1 MRRSVF
7 LSPAFVL
14 CCGATVFGCAEELD
28 QTRET
33 RPKST
38 LGEDIYSVLCDRV
51 GASSLSEDL
60 EGQSYRSICH
70 KTTKGFTGTAVK
82 RSLLPAVSSLPKGGS
97 EGQSGGACRAS
108 DKPCDGTLQCVRDVC
123 APGSYARRELGIAK
137 LEALARHREEL
148 IQAFDATFPEAQID
162 DPFAPGKKV
171 RLIDA
176 LDVLTKRLTPLY
188 EAKDAKDPT
197 TALVPTSTD
206 ALARLFSGIAADP
219 AAQAALSRMG
229 NRQGYKPLPV
239 ALGTMRPMFLY
250 PRFRDLTKLLISRVG
265 PGGTM
270 EPLFQEMLAVLR
282 EELRTL
288 PADPKEPPLSIDVAK
303 VLPNRPRQK
312 IEFVSALLLDERD
325 AYSRLGLAPRWMAAR
340 DRRGFALPAGVSPG
354 NVPAPFVADA
364 DGLPKV
370 DAAGRFVGADGA
382 PLSIAPPFASPGFV
396 FDPKYAFD
404 AEGRAL
410 DGSKLLYQYRDATR
424 TMVGSMMFDLRP
436 LVVPRSGLAVGDAST
451 LMKAMEG
458 AFVLYGPEK
467 SGKRSYPLPD
477 GKEVELAFTGFDAD
491 QSPFLDLMHATGTFF
506 GAPGS
511 DDYLGSTL
519 ELHQKRPEITGETLA
534 LAWRIWFESKKPEYA
549 GAQLDDASTLWD
561 EMGKW
566 LAKVARVDK
575 AHYIGGAQNLA
586 PRGLLADVTLAMA
599 DPAAVEW
606 LPKAYAPTMRNRD
619 RLSYNTNDVNGA
631 PLNQETKQVIGA
643 DAWKTPVDRNAPDA
657 GFNRSG
663 LQRFLGVIAAASKVK
678 ACNKPAAKVVSTLT
692 IDCPI
697 LPPLGVPLTY
707 PLLGGTIGECDLF
720 EIPDIGVFFVDSVL
734 DWSHPRRAKLVVKDG
749 TLTGLLS
756 AVDSIIP
763 NACGN
768 LGIDAVLEKS
778 TGIVGLTTTPTPQ
791 ALTRLLFFGAASK
804 TFGDKLPDID
814 PNLGGKNKSLND
826 FISNSLE
833 PVATAKCPKNAKG
846 VNVCTKFEDT
856 LRGVGQSTFFA
867 SETPWLAKHPAGC
880 KGGDC
885 DKPSSGFFEGMRPI
899 LTAFANY
906 SYDAE
911 PGETCQKDA
920 KGRCAGE
927 QLFIDLISI
936 LDRHWTSGSQTKL
949 VKYEDFFAWVFGD
962 SGLLPTGAKLVA
974 ALRDTPYTS
983 ARVRPGQARDG
994 LDVTTDLVGFL
1005 FDEEVSKQLGT
1016 VDRKGNA
1023 TTTWNDGTTPKQ
1035 VTPYD
1040 LFVKALRG
1048 MDARMDGLGDG
1059 GAKKAVWRSARSEL
1073 VDQFLLAEG
1082 TSWKN
1087 PAISEALPVLGRLV
1101 REQINARCP
1110 GREAW
1115 YTNPASKPKCD
1126 WAEKTFTESFAKTVD
1141 GPLFGT
1147 INRLQEALRADEEVR
1162 VELQLLLDYLMKE
1175 ESSPDAVTTT
1185 LTALADLLQVFYDD
1199 ENLAPVMN
1207 AVSVMATPSK
1217 VGGAKT
1223 AQPGI
1228 APATVTLMQTLLDD
1242 TGGAQKTIDRY
1253 HVLDHILRNLV
1264 KPMGDGKRSPLE
1276 VLIDTTTDVHRYDST
1291 SDGNLSADDW
1301 SKVSRGVESFLA
1313 DDYRGMHQFYT
1324 IVRGRKG
1331 E

>member
-1 MRRSVF
+1 MRRAFFVS
-7 LSPAFVL
+7 SAFVL
-14 CCGATVFGCAEELD
+14 LCGASVFGCAEELD
-28 QTRET
+28 QTRES

-38 LGEDIYSVLCDRV
+38 LGEDIYSALCDRV

-70 KTTKGFTGTAVK
+70 KTAKGFTGTTVK
-82 RSLLPAVSSLPKGGS
+82 RSLLPSVASLPKGGA

-123 APGSYARRELGIAK
+123 APGSYARRELGVAK
-137 LEALARHREEL
+137 IEALGKHRDEL
-148 IQAFDATFPEAQID
+148 IQAFDATFPETQID

-176 LDVLTKRLTPLY
+176 LDVLTKRLTSLY
-188 EAKDAKDPT
+188 DAKDPKDPSS
-197 TALVPTSTD
+197 ALVPASTD
-206 ALARLFSGIAADP
+206 ALARMFEGIARDP

-250 PRFRDLTKLLISRVG
+250 PRFRELSKLLISRLG
-265 PGGTM
+265 PGGPM
-270 EPLFQEMLAVLR
+270 EPQFQEMLGALR

-288 PADPKEPPLSIDVAK
+288 AADPKEPPLSVDAAK
-303 VLPNRPRQK
+303 VQPNRPRQK
-312 IEFVSALLLDERD
+312 IEFVSALLLDEQD
-325 AYSRLGLAPRWMAAR
+325 AYSRLGLAPKWMAAR
-340 DRRGFALPAGVSPG
+340 DRRGFALPAGVTPG
-354 NVPAPFVADA
+354 SVPAPFVADS
-364 DGLPKV
+364 DGLPRV
-370 DAAGRFVGADGA
+370 DGAGRYVGADGA

-396 FDPKYAFD
+396 FDPKYQFD
-404 AEGRAL
+404 ASGRAL
-410 DGSKLLYQYRDATR
+410 DGSNLLYQYRDATR
-424 TMVGSMMFDLRP
+424 TMVGSLMFDMRP
-436 LVVPRSGLAVGDAST
+436 LIVPRSGLDVGDAST
-451 LMKAMEG
+451 IMKSLAG

-467 SGKRSYPLPD
+467 QGKRSYPLPD
-477 GKEVELAFTGFDAD
+477 GKQVELAFTGFDAD
-491 QSPFLDLMHATGTFF
+491 KSPFVDLMHATGTVF

-519 ELHQKRPEITGETLA
+519 ALHEQHPEITGEALA

-549 GAQLDDASTLWD
+549 SAKLDDASTLWD
-561 EMGKW
+561 EIALW

-575 AHYIGGAQNLA
+575 AHYIGGPQNPN

-619 RLSYNTNDVNGA
+619 RLTYDTNNVNGA
-631 PLNQETKQVIGA
+631 PFNQDTKQVIGA
-643 DAWKTPVDRNAPDA
+643 DAWKSPVDRGAPDV
-657 GFNRSG
+657 GYNRSG
-663 LQRFLGVIAAASKVK
+663 LQRFLGVIASASKVK
-678 ACNKPAAKVVSTLT
+678 ACNKPGAKVVSTLT

-697 LPPLGVPLTY
+697 LPALGVPLTY
-707 PLLGGTIGECDLF
+707 PLLGGTINECDLF

-734 DWSHPRRAKLVVKDG
+734 DWNHPRRARLVVKDG
-749 TLTGLLS
+749 TLTGLLKV
-756 AVDSIIP
+756 VDDIIP
-763 NACGN
+763 NACGK
-768 LGIDAVLEKS
+768 LDIDTVLEKS
-778 TGIVGLTTTPTPQ
+778 TGIAGLKTTPTPQ

-814 PNLGGKNKSLND
+814 PNLGTKNKTLND

-833 PVATAKCPKNAKG
+833 PVATNKCPKNASG
-846 VNVCTKFEDT
+846 VNVCTKFGDT

-867 SETPWLAKHPAGC
+867 SETPWLAKHPPGC

-885 DKPSSGFFEGMRPI
+885 DSPSSGFYEGMRPL

-906 SYDAE
+906 TYNPDSNE
-911 PGETCQKDA
+911 SCLKDS
-920 KGRCAGE
+920 KGQCAGE
-927 QLFIDLISI
+927 QLFLDLLTI
-936 LDRHWTSGSQTKL
+936 LEKHWSSTTTTKL
-949 VKYEDFFAWVFGD
+949 VKYEDFLAWVFSD
-962 SGLLPTGAKLVA
+962 SGMLPTVSKVVA
-974 ALRDTPYTS
+974 AMRDTPYTS
-983 ARVRPGQARDG
+983 LRVRPGQPRDG
-994 LDVTTDLVGFL
+994 LDVTRDLVGFL
-1005 FDEEVSKQLGT
+1005 FDEQVSKSLGT
-1016 VDRKGNA
+1016 VDRGGSS

-1048 MDARMDGLGDG
+1048 MDARMDSLGDS
-1059 GAKKAVWRSARSEL
+1059 GATKAVWRSARSEL

-1087 PAISEALPVLGRLV
+1087 PAISRALPTLGRLV
-1101 REQINARCP
+1101 REQINVRCP
-1110 GREAW
+1110 DRESW
-1115 YTNPASKPKCD
+1115 YSTGTKPKCD
-1126 WAEKTFTESFAKTVD
+1126 WAEKSFTDSFAKTVD

-1147 INRLQEALRADEEVR
+1147 INRLQEALRADDEAR
-1162 VELQLLLDYLMKE
+1162 VELQLLLDFLMQQE
-1175 ESSPDAVTTT
+1175 MSPDAVSTT
-1185 LTALADLLQVFYDD
+1185 LTALADLLQVFHDD
-1199 ENLAPVMN
+1199 EDLAPIMN
-1207 AVSVMATPSK
+1207 AISVAATPGL

-1223 AQPGI
+1223 AQPGV
-1228 APATVTLMQTLLDD
+1228 AHATVVLLNALLDD
-1242 TGGAQKTIDRY
+1242 SGGAGKTVDRY

-1264 KPMGDGKRSPLE
+1264 TPMGDGKRSPLE
-1276 VLIDTTTDVHRYDST
+1276 VLLDTTTDVHRHDSAA
-1291 SDGNLSADDW
+1291 DANLSADDW
-1301 SKVSRGVESFLA
+1301 HEVSNGVESFLA